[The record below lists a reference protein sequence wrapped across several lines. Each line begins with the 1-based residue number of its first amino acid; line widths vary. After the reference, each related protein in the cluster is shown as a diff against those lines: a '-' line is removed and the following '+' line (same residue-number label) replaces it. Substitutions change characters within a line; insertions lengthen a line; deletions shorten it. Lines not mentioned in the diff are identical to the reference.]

1 MDWLK
6 EILKKLGAKAEDI
19 DAAVVAAERAMAEE
33 VSGLKRKNTE
43 LLEAQ
48 RATKS
53 GAERQLLEAQDR
65 IAELETQVAK
75 ATADSKKAAD
85 KYATD
90 IKAAQDAA
98 LAKSAKLGQLIR
110 DEGVQREAL
119 AVGIK
124 NPVHLKAVMAMLR
137 EQVQVDEEKGEAF
150 VLAKDA
156 KTGAETRKSLPDF
169 MKEWAQSDEGKAF
182 VTVPGSSG
190 GGSAGPGSGAGSA
203 GKTMSRASF
212 EALDPAGKMEFSK
225 AGGTLTE

>member
-1 MDWLK
+1 MSMAD
-6 EILKKLGAKAEDI
+6 EKKLEDLELKLAEAQKSI
-19 DAAVVAAERAMAEE
+19 DALVA
-33 VSGLKRKNTE
+33 KNKE
-43 LLEAQ
+43 LLDEK

-75 ATADSKKAAD
+75 VTADSKKAEEKSA
-85 KYATD
+85 AA

-110 DEGVQREAL
+110 DEGLQRELL

-124 NPVHLKAVMAMLR
+124 NPVHLKAAMAMLR

-150 VLAKDA
+150 VAAKDA
-156 KTGAETRKSLPDF
+156 KTGAETRKALAEF
-169 MKEWAQSDEGKAF
+169 VKEWGVGDEGKAF

-190 GGSAGPGSGAGSA
+190 GGSAGPGSGAGSS
-203 GKTMSRASF
+203 GKTMGRAAF
-212 EALDPAGKMEFSK
+212 EALDPTARVEFSK